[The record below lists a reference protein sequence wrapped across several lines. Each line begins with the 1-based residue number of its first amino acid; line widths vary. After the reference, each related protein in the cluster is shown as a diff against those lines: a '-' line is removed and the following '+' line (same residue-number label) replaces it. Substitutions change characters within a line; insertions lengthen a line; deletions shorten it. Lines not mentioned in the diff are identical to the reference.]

1 MCTKMKLQGVHH
13 SAVDVC
19 ENSRTISMPSDRR
32 LVKYVKNNNR
42 ENIMKSLKIMHQKS
56 TNDIFSS
63 YYQMKKIGYKE
74 YV

>member
-1 MCTKMKLQGVHH
+1 
-13 SAVDVC
+13 
-19 ENSRTISMPSDRR
+19 MPSDRR
-32 LVKYVKNNNR
+32 LVKYAKNNNR